1 MKKDSKIIEAILTR
15 NVSNVIERE
24 SLTRKLYSSKRLRV
38 KLGADPT
45 APDLHLGHAV
55 LLWKLREFQEAG
67 HKIVFII
74 GDFTAA
80 VGDPS
85 GRSQARPVL
94 SLKEIASN
102 AKTYF
107 NQVGKILDMRKI
119 EVHRNSEWL
128 SKLRLRDWLKLLQL
142 FTVSRILERED
153 FQKRLKGNQEV
164 WLHEVMYP
172 LLQAYDSVAVRA
184 DVELGAGDQLFNLL
198 TGRALQE
205 KMGRPP
211 QDVLV
216 TDYVVGLDGAK
227 KMSKSVGNYIGIA
240 EKPSMMFGK
249 AMSLPDELIVPY
261 FRLTTRRGEDE
272 IKVFERRLS
281 AGDNPRDVKLDL
293 AFDITA
299 LYHGPKAAL
308 RARAEFIKVFSKKE
322 IPSSMGEQQIAEGS
336 YEAAALLLTLG
347 LAKSRS
353 EARRLIEQGGAEA
366 IPLRGLA
373 RKLEDP
379 REMLS
384 IADRM
389 VIRVGKTRFIRLR
402 AASRR

>member
-1 MKKDSKIIEAILTR
+1 MKKDPKIIEAILTR

-24 SLTRKLYSSKRLRV
+24 SLTRKLYSGKGLRV

-119 EVHRNSEWL
+119 EAHRNSEWL
-128 SKLRLRDWLKLLQL
+128 SKLRLRAWLKPLQL
-142 FTVSRILERED
+142 FTL
-153 FQKRLKGNQEV
+153 
-164 WLHEVMYP
+164 P
-172 LLQAYDSVAVRA
+172 
-184 DVELGAGDQLFNLL
+184 
-198 TGRALQE
+198 TGRVLHE

-227 KMSKSVGNYIGIA
+227 KMSKSLSNYIGIA

-249 AMSLPDELIVPY
+249 AMSLP
-261 FRLTTRRGEDE
+261 
-272 IKVFERRLS
+272 
-281 AGDNPRDVKLDL
+281 
-293 AFDITA
+293 
-299 LYHGPKAAL
+299 
-308 RARAEFIKVFSKKE
+308 
-322 IPSSMGEQQIAEGS
+322 
-336 YEAAALLLTLG
+336 
-347 LAKSRS
+347 
-353 EARRLIEQGGAEA
+353 
-366 IPLRGLA
+366 
-373 RKLEDP
+373 
-379 REMLS
+379 
-384 IADRM
+384 
-389 VIRVGKTRFIRLR
+389 
-402 AASRR
+402 